1 MFLGNQNKKQQ
12 TMQCES
18 KVKYIKLI
26 ILIYARIG
34 TLFDCAIIG
43 GGPAGLN
50 AALILGRARRNVILL
65 DNNTPRNAITQESHG
80 FITRDGIK
88 PKEFREIAHKELG
101 RYPSVIFA
109 KREVTSVIK
118 NNSNDGLSFELLTS
132 ENDER
137 YQSKTIIIATGL
149 KDVLPNIENI
159 SDYYGKSLFH
169 CPYCDGYE
177 LGDKPLV
184 VIIGEQVQGTY
195 NFIQTTYNWSKDLIV
210 CTNGEAFQN
219 SAQKTLLENKGI
231 KIIEHKIKNFEGKN
245 GQIEKIV
252 FENGESVLRKG
263 GFVAPQPVQASGFGK
278 QLGCKYNPLGGIIV
292 DLFGRTNIQGVYAAG
307 DASVITPAQL
317 IIAAAEGVRAAAG
330 VNNDLTQKEFLG

>member
-1 MFLGNQNKKQQ
+1 M
-12 TMQCES
+12 S
-18 KVKYIKLI
+18 
-26 ILIYARIG
+26 RID

-50 AALILGRARRNVILL
+50 AALILGRSRRNVILL
-65 DNNTPRNAITQESHG
+65 DNNNPRNAVTQESHG
-80 FITRDGIK
+80 FITQDGIK
-88 PKEFREIAHKELG
+88 PKEFREIAHKELE
-101 RYPSVIFA
+101 RYPSVRYE

-118 NNSNDGLSFELLTS
+118 NNKNDKPSFELLTS

-177 LGDKPLV
+177 LRDKPLV
-184 VIIGEQVQGTY
+184 VIIGEQVQGFH
-195 NFIQTTYNWSKDLIV
+195 FIQTIYNWSKDLVV
-210 CTNGEAFQN
+210 CTNNGEAFQN
-219 SAQKTLLENKGI
+219 SEQKTLLENKGI
-231 KIIEHKIKNFEGKN
+231 KIIESNIKNFEGKN

-263 GFVAPQPVQASGFGK
+263 GFVMPQLIQASDFGK
-278 QLGCKYNPLGGIIV
+278 QLGCQYNPLGGIVV
-292 DLFGRTNIQGVYAAG
+292 DSFGRTNIQGVYAAG
-307 DASVITPAQL
+307 DASVIAPAQL
-317 IIAAAEGVRAAAG
+317 VIAAAEGVRAAAG
-330 VNNDLTQKEFLG
+330 INTDLTQIEFLE

>member
-1 MFLGNQNKKQQ
+1 M
-12 TMQCES
+12 
-18 KVKYIKLI
+18 
-26 ILIYARIG
+26 
-34 TLFDCAIIG
+34 
-43 GGPAGLN
+43 
-50 AALILGRARRNVILL
+50 L
-65 DNNTPRNAITQESHG
+65 DNNTPRNAVTRESHG

-101 RYPSVIFA
+101 RYPSIIYA

-118 NNSNDGLSFELLTS
+118 NNKNDKPSFELLTS

-169 CPYCDGYE
+169 CPYCDGCE
-177 LGDKPLV
+177 LRDKPLV
-184 VIIGEQVQGTY
+184 VIIGEQVQGFH
-195 NFIQTTYNWSKDLIV
+195 FIQTIYNWSKDLIV

-219 SAQKTLLENKGI
+219 SAQKDFLQNKGI

-263 GFVAPQPVQASGFGK
+263 GFVMPQLIQASDFGK
-278 QLGCKYNPLGGIIV
+278 QLGCQYNPLGGIVV
-292 DLFGRTNIQGVYAAG
+292 DSFGRTNTQGVYAAG
-307 DASVITPAQL
+307 DASVIAPAQL

>member
-1 MFLGNQNKKQQ
+1 M
-12 TMQCES
+12 
-18 KVKYIKLI
+18 
-26 ILIYARIG
+26 
-34 TLFDCAIIG
+34 
-43 GGPAGLN
+43 
-50 AALILGRARRNVILL
+50 L
-65 DNNTPRNAITQESHG
+65 DNNTPRNAVTQESHG

-88 PKEFREIAHKELG
+88 PKEFREIAHNELG
-101 RYPSVIFA
+101 RYPSVIYA

-118 NNSNDGLSFELLTS
+118 NNENSKPPFELLTS

-184 VIIGEQVQGTY
+184 VIIGEQVQATF
-195 NFIQTTYNWSKDLIV
+195 NFIQTTYN
-210 CTNGEAFQN
+210 C
-219 SAQKTLLENKGI
+219 AQKTLLENKGI
-231 KIIEHKIKNFEGKN
+231 KIMEHKIKNFEGKN

-263 GFVAPQPVQASGFGK
+263 GFVMPK
-278 QLGCKYNPLGGIIV
+278 QNKRLVL
-292 DLFGRTNIQGVYAAG
+292 
-307 DASVITPAQL
+307 
-317 IIAAAEGVRAAAG
+317 
-330 VNNDLTQKEFLG
+330 VNN

>member
-1 MFLGNQNKKQQ
+1 M
-12 TMQCES
+12 
-18 KVKYIKLI
+18 
-26 ILIYARIG
+26 
-34 TLFDCAIIG
+34 LFDCAIIG

-65 DNNTPRNAITQESHG
+65 DSNNPRNAATQESHG

-101 RYPSVIFA
+101 RYHSIIFA

-118 NNSNDGLSFELLTS
+118 NNKNDKPSFELLTS

-137 YQSKTIIIATGL
+137 YQSKSIIIATGL

-177 LGDKPLV
+177 LQDKPLV
-184 VIIGEQVQGTY
+184 VIIGEQVQGFH
-195 NFIQTTYNWSKDLIV
+195 FIQTIYNWSKGLIV

-219 SAQKTLLENKGI
+219 SAQKDFLQNKGI

-252 FENGESVLRKG
+252 FENEK
-263 GFVAPQPVQASGFGK
+263 A
-278 QLGCKYNPLGGIIV
+278 Y
-292 DLFGRTNIQGVYAAG
+292 
-307 DASVITPAQL
+307 
-317 IIAAAEGVRAAAG
+317 
-330 VNNDLTQKEFLG
+330 